1 MFLANDE
8 LYYISKHKDGSTRR
22 KAKVVVG
29 SKEQAKV
36 VFRQLHLEKP
46 SPHQGVN
53 RSLQQISKKYFWP
66 KMTYD
71 IMKWVKTKKICSMLK
86 RMYRIYSSIMYK
98 ILYQKHLHKVKGVH
112 C

>member
-71 IMKWVKTKKICSMLK
+71 IMKWVKAKKNMQ
-86 RMYRIYSSIMYK
+86 YAYTYVP
-98 ILYQKHLHKVKGVH
+98 HLFEYNVQNFIPKTPTQS
-112 C
+112 